1 MSSHEEVRKWIW
13 QYGNYPTFS
22 YDKEKLATLIK
33 WNIQLFI
40 SLVNETFKQSLSVL
54 AYGSRVNGE
63 AHALDWQRIP
73 KSFHKNILENCV
85 EIVRIE
91 GKAGTMQEK

>member
-33 WNIQLFI
+33 
-40 SLVNETFKQSLSVL
+40 
-54 AYGSRVNGE
+54 
-63 AHALDWQRIP
+63 
-73 KSFHKNILENCV
+73 
-85 EIVRIE
+85 
-91 GKAGTMQEK
+91 